1 MDIPLNNKNFQ
12 KIIKFYLFECPVRTV
27 ARIDKKQ
34 PNGGKRHRE
43 YKKVSKMGKTFKE
56 RGLDGPNLNTL
67 RAAMKKVT
75 KDLALVAIK
84 DFIAESDIPC
94 NNEYVVIRKNDESV
108 GADRHHKNNQQQCD
122 VAGCKNLMIFHCP
135 LDG

>member
-108 GADRHHKNNQQQCD
+108 SITEGYFYCITRCALWGR
-122 VAGCKNLMIFHCP
+122 P
-135 LDG
+135 TP

>member
-43 YKKVSKMGKTFKE
+43 YKKVSKMEFAADFLITEGNKPILAICRGEQLLNVDGIGEKT
-56 RGLDGPNLNTL
+56 L
-67 RAAMKKVT
+67 
-75 KDLALVAIK
+75 
-84 DFIAESDIPC
+84 ES
-94 NNEYVVIRKNDESV
+94 IRPFCRLQD
-108 GADRHHKNNQQQCD
+108 
-122 VAGCKNLMIFHCP
+122 
-135 LDG
+135 